1 MHCSSCIRFA
11 TLLIALS
18 LFWGCA
24 LDDSRT
30 PGRSQTLPALADPS
44 QLQTGPQRVADQGG
58 PLDTGW
64 TERKFTYEEMGDI
77 SEKYPELNS
86 TVCLK
91 ILARLNT
98 KAYYYISDDMRNG
111 RPLKV
116 PNDFRAYQGWTP
128 LPRNLGEAVGASKL
142 VLIVKNI
149 PFLGWYENGTLVGDS
164 QVCIGKKPEL
174 TRAGTYGVEEK
185 DARHVSRSYPNSF
198 GEPALMPWAL
208 RVYNGVWI
216 HAGDVTRGYCSP
228 GCIVLPLEPAE
239 QLFDWADSQTT
250 VMILESLVD
259 LKRTLQ
265 NYSRQYGKVNAEQ

>member
-1 MHCSSCIRFA
+1 MRNGFCLRFA
-11 TLLIALS
+11 TLLVALS
-18 LFWGCA
+18 LLSGCA

-30 PGRSQTLPALADPS
+30 PGRGQSIRAAADAS
-44 QLQTGPQRVADQGG
+44 QLQSGQGGVTDQGG

-86 TVCLK
+86 TVCLQ

-98 KAYYYISDDMRNG
+98 KAYYYISEDMRHG

-116 PNDFRAYQGWTP
+116 PNSFRAYRDWTP
-128 LPRNLGEAVGASKL
+128 LPRNLEGAAGASKL
-142 VLIVKNI
+142 ILIVKNI
-149 PFLGWYENGTLVGDS
+149 PFLGWYENGALAGDS

-174 TRAGTYGVEEK
+174 TKAGTYRVEEK

-198 GEPALMPWAL
+198 GEPAQMPWAL
-208 RVYNGVWI
+208 RIYGTVWI

-239 QLFDWADSQTT
+239 QLFDWADMGTAI
-250 VMILESLVD
+250 VILESLAD
-259 LKRTLQ
+259 LDRTPK
-265 NYSRQYGKVNAEQ
+265 NHSRLYGKVNGE